1 MCYFIRVKTKSLN
14 NMFSEKFPKIDP
26 LVSGHAA
33 ADKIL
38 EKQKQ
43 QELEAEVDRTAAIE
57 QELKEQEKKEREAL
71 YEKDPEEEWFKK

>member
-26 LVSGHAA
+26 LVSGHSA

-43 QELEAEVDRTAAIE
+43 QELEAEVDRVAAID
-57 QELKEQEKKEREAL
+57 QELKEQEKREKEEL
-71 YEKDPEEEWFKK
+71 YAKDPEEEWFKK

>member
-1 MCYFIRVKTKSLN
+1 
-14 NMFSEKFPKIDP
+14 MFSEKFPIIDP

-38 EKQKQ
+38 EKEKRQ
-43 QELEAEVDRTAAIE
+43 QLEAEVDRAAAIE
-57 QELKEQEKKEREAL
+57 QQQKAQEKQDREDI